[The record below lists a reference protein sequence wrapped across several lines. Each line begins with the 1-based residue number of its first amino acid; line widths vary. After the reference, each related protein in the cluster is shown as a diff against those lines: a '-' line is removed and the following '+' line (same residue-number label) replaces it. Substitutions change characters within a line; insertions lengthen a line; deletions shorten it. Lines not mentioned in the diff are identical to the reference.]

1 MAQRLKHLPAMQETW
16 VQPLVGK
23 IPWRRN
29 WQPTTVFLPGKS
41 HGWRS
46 LVAYGPWVTKSQ
58 TRLSDFTSLPV
69 RENTWVELWEISVR
83 GFLKGI
89 KRFGFVLDNF
99 EEFKEIEF
107 DSELEDIGDQA

>member
-1 MAQRLKHLPAMQETW
+1 MQETW

-41 HGWRS
+41 HGRRS
-46 LVAYGPWVTKSQ
+46 LVVYGPWVTKSQ